1 MFSAYQFPLH
11 QFESRQWPL
20 LGFTSG
26 PLVVDEYFTEA
37 ERRDILLAPVI
48 R

>member
-1 MFSAYQFPLH
+1 MFSAYQFP
-11 QFESRQWPL
+11 QFQFNARQWPL

-26 PLVVDEYFTEA
+26 LLVIEEFFSES